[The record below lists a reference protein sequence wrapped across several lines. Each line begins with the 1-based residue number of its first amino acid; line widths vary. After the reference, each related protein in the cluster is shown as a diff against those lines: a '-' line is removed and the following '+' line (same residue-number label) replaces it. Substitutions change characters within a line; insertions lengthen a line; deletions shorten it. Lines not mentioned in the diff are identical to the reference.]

1 MTPPQSGV
9 EHGVEY
15 LEARGG
21 AGWSISGPEISSA
34 PPQSGVERGVEYL
47 DRRGGAGWSFHPV
60 QKRPMNTPI
69 QKCIFPFLYS
79 LKLVQKTKSRS
90 LTFRNHIYPS

>member
-15 LEARGG
+15 LEARDG
-21 AGWSISGPEISSA
+21 AGWSISSPEISSA

-69 QKCIFPFLYS
+69 TVMMTYKI
-79 LKLVQKTKSRS
+79 
-90 LTFRNHIYPS
+90 